1 MKIHSIQHSINYFS
15 HMHHINTLEK
25 LHTRVLIMLINA
37 HLTYSHMLHTRG
49 NLQNVIAYLT
59 INK

>member
-1 MKIHSIQHSINYFS
+1 MKIITIDKCFSTKAKHDINR
-15 HMHHINTLEK
+15 IEK
-25 LHTRVLIMLINA
+25 LDTRVLIFISP

-59 INK
+59 TTN